1 MGTVINNGHGSPQVS
16 SGAPSSRGN
25 VAGCC
30 AGITMKGENSSLVQ
44 LHCKSYWLVQL
55 RFNAPTPA
63 LFLQRQVNMPND
75 EAKIT
80 MKGET
85 YSLVQLHF
93 HAPSEHTFNGK
104 HALME
109 AHLVH
114 KNDKSGGFGLVCG
127 WLADVH
133 VGVNWC
139 TLSMAST
146 LSCCTR
152 TM

>member
-1 MGTVINNGHGSPQVS
+1 
-16 SGAPSSRGN
+16 
-25 VAGCC
+25 
-30 AGITMKGENSSLVQ
+30 
-44 LHCKSYWLVQL
+44 
-55 RFNAPTPA
+55 
-63 LFLQRQVNMPND
+63 MPND

-114 KNDKSGGFGLVCG
+114 KNDKSGGLVFYCG
-127 WLADVH
+127 WLADMH

-139 TLSMAST
+139 TRLMAST
-146 LSCCTR
+146 PSWRATWCIKSGGLFLCS
-152 TM
+152 

>member
-1 MGTVINNGHGSPQVS
+1 
-16 SGAPSSRGN
+16 
-25 VAGCC
+25 
-30 AGITMKGENSSLVQ
+30 
-44 LHCKSYWLVQL
+44 
-55 RFNAPTPA
+55 
-63 LFLQRQVNMPND
+63 MPND

-127 WLADVH
+127 WLADMH

-139 TLSMAST
+139 TCVQWQARPHGGPPGAERRVGYFSM
-146 LSCCTR
+146 LKLEHVGVY
-152 TM
+152 